1 MDALNQFTSKL
12 MKFMN
17 IFLLN
22 LALYGPHAQ
31 LRFPS
36 SSQGC
41 LAARLAYRP
50 AGALLLP
57 ASRSFGLDALVL
69 AFLTLWLST
78 QQALT
83 ILMGLWRRR
92 QWWRR
97 ADGLYRPNVL

>member
-41 LAARLAYRP
+41 LAARLATGRP
-50 AGALLLP
+50 AHFSCRQAGLLALMP
-57 ASRSFGLDALVL
+57 
-69 AFLTLWLST
+69 
-78 QQALT
+78 
-83 ILMGLWRRR
+83 
-92 QWWRR
+92 
-97 ADGLYRPNVL
+97 